1 MDDKQ
6 QVLMYVKDLEKI
18 AALINN
24 LAWEIKR
31 RTMSDEKI
39 KDILKELTTKW
50 KGTD

>member
-1 MDDKQ
+1 MSDKQ
-6 QVLMYVKDLEKI
+6 QVLVYVKDLEKT

-39 KDILKELTTKW
+39 KDILKELAKNR
-50 KGTD
+50 KK